1 MELDE
6 ENIQIK
12 VWRLSPTLYESQTRI
27 TYISFGVKFYQELF
41 PLEAQFSN
49 FGPGEGVDLGGAL
62 EDQNTEVGHRQA
74 KSDAFVVL

>member
-1 MELDE
+1 M
-6 ENIQIK
+6 K
-12 VWRLSPTLYESQTRI
+12 LYQ
-27 TYISFGVKFYQELF
+27 KLF
-41 PLEAQFSN
+41 PLEAEFSN